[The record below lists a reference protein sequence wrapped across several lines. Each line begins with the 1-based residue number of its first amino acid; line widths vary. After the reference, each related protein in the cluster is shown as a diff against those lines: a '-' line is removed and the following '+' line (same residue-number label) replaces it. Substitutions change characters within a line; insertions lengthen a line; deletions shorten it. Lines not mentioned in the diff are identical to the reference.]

1 MAHPGKRVP
10 GFTLI
15 ELMIVVAVIAV
26 LTMIAYPA
34 YTRYTYRA
42 RRADAQEILLR
53 TATAQERYFA
63 TYNKYAASMTTDLKF
78 ATANSNNGYYTV
90 SIAAMTGGSL
100 STSYVLTAAPVSTSS
115 QKNDACGSLSLD
127 STGAKSQTGTTS
139 NGRCW

>member
-100 STSYVLTAAPVSTSS
+100 STSYVLTAAPVSTGN